1 MLSNSNISKVFRG
14 DFLKFWIGQLISN
27 FGDNF
32 FYMGLMAIILYRMHL
47 NAGYLGLLMVMM
59 AIPTLIFGPIA
70 GSYVDRWNRKHTM
83 IVADILRGFIVLS
96 LLFYSELWYIYASIF
111 MLATVSRFFYP
122 AEGAIIPDIV
132 EKDVL
137 MSANSFSQTTYILS
151 SILGPGIGA
160 AMVGIL
166 GINSVFIFDGLSF
179 FISALS
185 ISLIRYSGEIKEKGE
200 KGSIWAET
208 VEGMRYAKNNR
219 VIRVLMIF
227 IFVLLLFFGGMN
239 SLYMV
244 FVRDVLHMDLFYLGL
259 MESLNGTGS
268 LIASIFVGVL
278 GGALS
283 KKNMVLGAS
292 LTIGASMV
300 ILTLFPNIFIA
311 FETMAFFGVSMVLFN
326 TPITTLMQE
335 AAPDSIRGRVFG
347 SFGAIMQVAMLSSM
361 AVETSAADIFGVK
374 NVLFAIGIGV
384 MLFTIAF
391 FSVKNYREVFEIGN
405 ES

>member
-1 MLSNSNISKVFRG
+1 VLSNSNISKVFRG

>member
-96 LLFYSELWYIYASIF
+96 LLLYAELWYIYASIF

-391 FSVKNYREVFEIGN
+391 FSVKNYREVFEIGK